1 MRLTKEIVKDKINE
15 LWGKPFPEMEM
26 IHQSDNEFIVLTV
39 AESFEIG
46 NREVC
51 IYKVYVTHSNEIKTS
66 EEFSFT
72 VNINSDS
79 SLAACIG
86 DCMLEFGKIIKRNN

>member
-15 LWGKPFPEMEM
+15 LWGRPFLEME
-26 IHQSDNEFIVLTV
+26 IIYQSDDKFIVLTV

-46 NREVC
+46 NREIC
-51 IYKVYVTHSNEIKTS
+51 ICKVFVTHSNEIKIS
-66 EEFSFT
+66 EDFSFT

-79 SLAACIG
+79 SIAACIG
-86 DCMLEFGKIIKRNN
+86 DCMLEFGKLIK